1 MDRIKNVLEERRR
14 GGREICS
21 KRETSCN
28 DACCCTPSPAC
39 VIASVLQRDIFNFFF
54 FFFHPNMFIL
64 RLMEVGTLVSL
75 LRPSSKFLPFFQTWF
90 NARCFLL
97 LLLLS
102 SFFFRI
108 IANLSRYPAKVLGY
122 CRPRFLSK
130 TSGKLLGEL
139 FLGRRSLLNCDKR
152 GERKRYFDNIWEHN
166 YN

>member
-1 MDRIKNVLEERRR
+1 MYWKK
-14 GGREICS
+14 GGEGDVKYVRNEKHRVTMLVVAPLPRMRDCI
-21 KRETSCN
+21 R
-28 DACCCTPSPAC
+28 
-39 VIASVLQRDIFNFFF
+39 ASAQHFQLFF

-75 LRPSSKFLPFFQTWF
+75 LGPSSKFLPFFQTWF

-130 TSGKLLGEL
+130 TSGKLLGTFFGQTKFVKL
-139 FLGRRSLLNCDKR
+139 R
-152 GERKRYFDNIWEHN
+152 
-166 YN
+166 